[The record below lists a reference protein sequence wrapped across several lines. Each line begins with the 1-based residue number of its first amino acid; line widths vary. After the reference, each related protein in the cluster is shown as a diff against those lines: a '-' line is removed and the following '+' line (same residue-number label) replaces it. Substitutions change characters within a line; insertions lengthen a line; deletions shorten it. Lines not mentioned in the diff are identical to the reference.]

1 MISQYIQ
8 TPVFLGGISTYNEK
22 KKIIQRVL
30 ESDSHMNKRI
40 SYSISGGEVSGYQA
54 GDIMYVICI
63 FGFGEDRLCKWQMV
77 SIVGKYIS
85 RGKYNILS
93 VSI

>member
-1 MISQYIQ
+1 M
-8 TPVFLGGISTYNEK
+8 
-22 KKIIQRVL
+22 
-30 ESDSHMNKRI
+30 
-40 SYSISGGEVSGYQA
+40 SGYQA

-63 FGFGEDRLCKWQMV
+63 FGFEKDRLCKWQMV
-77 SIVGKYIS
+77 SIVGKYINIS